1 MIPWT
6 ALGRAP
12 IPGSSDPDNP
22 EELCLFRRGDE
33 FSIRISGYLSELMN
47 SRRHAS
53 EEALAE
59 LACALI
65 AGRARPRVLVGG
77 LGMGFTLAATLRATG
92 PGAEIVVAELVPEVV
107 DWNKGPLGACAGHPL
122 SDARTQVHVGDVAEL
137 LQRVDAFDAVLLDV
151 DNGPEGMVRREN
163 DRLYSAAGLAATLKA
178 LRPGGVLAVWSV
190 EPDPAF
196 SARLK
201 KAGFRVKVET
211 ARAREGK
218 GARHTIW
225 LAQKGAQRRDQGAS
239 ARSTRRPN
247 PVSTS

>member
-12 IPGSSDPDNP
+12 IPGSRD
-22 EELCLFRRGDE
+22 ELCLFRRGDE
-33 FSIRISGYLSELMN
+33 FSIRISGYVSELMN

-59 LACALI
+59 LACAPI
-65 AGRARPRVLVGG
+65 AGRAQSRVLVGG

-107 DWNKGPLGACAGHPL
+107 EWNRGPLGECAGYPL
-122 SDARTQVHVGDVAEL
+122 RDARVQVHLGDVAEL
-137 LQRVDAFDAVLLDV
+137 LQNSAGTFDAVLLDV

-163 DRLYSAAGLAATLKA
+163 DRLYSAAGLATTLKA
-178 LRPGGVLAVWSV
+178 LRPGGMLAVWSV
-190 EPDPAF
+190 EPDTGF
-196 SARLK
+196 TARLK
-201 KAGFRVKVET
+201 KAGFQVKIET

-225 LAQKGAQRRDQGAS
+225 LAQKRD
-239 ARSTRRPN
+239 
-247 PVSTS
+247 